1 MAKKKRTTKK
11 KSPRA
16 KGKKTASKTRST
28 KATGRSSSSRK
39 PAIGSRN
46 SSVDLLLKRFA
57 KERTQKESQ
66 LESLRKIKL
75 DLEEKARKFQ
85 EQITNLAQQERDTR
99 TQIAQLDK
107 QRDEEVSQLLSKL
120 GIQLGGAMR
129 NPEPSREQIVNPSEN
144 RMKHSRDRGS
154 LPTPNGRNE
163 NH

>member
-11 KSPRA
+11 TSPRGKA
-16 KGKKTASKTRST
+16 KKTASKRRST
-28 KATGRSSSSRK
+28 KATNSSKK

-66 LESLRKIKL
+66 LESLRKNKQ

-85 EQITNLAQQERDTR
+85 EQITKLAQQERDTQ
-99 TQIAQLDK
+99 TQIGQLDK

-120 GIQLGGAMR
+120 GIQLGGPVTA
-129 NPEPSREQIVNPSEN
+129 REQIVNPS
-144 RMKHSRDRGS
+144 KIG
-154 LPTPNGRNE
+154 
-163 NH
+163 